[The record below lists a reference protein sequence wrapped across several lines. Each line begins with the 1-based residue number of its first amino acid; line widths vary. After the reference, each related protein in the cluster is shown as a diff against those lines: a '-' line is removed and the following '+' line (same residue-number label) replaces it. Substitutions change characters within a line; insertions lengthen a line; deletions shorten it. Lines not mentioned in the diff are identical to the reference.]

1 MIGARFRYGGFL
13 LFAREKICV
22 MPRLILFGVGI
33 AFIANLKILLGLEL
47 WFLFR
52 CGVIFQF
59 IKDVL
64 AIILFS

>member
-1 MIGARFRYGGFL
+1 
-13 LFAREKICV
+13 
-22 MPRLILFGVGI
+22 
-33 AFIANLKILLGLEL
+33 LLGLEL

-64 AIILFS
+64 AIILFSWGGLTTIILVKIVRVIFS